1 VPRRIIDFADP
12 DRFDAGTIGEPG
24 DRTFFLQA
32 VQAGRV
38 ASVGLEKTQ
47 VALLADRLLVL
58 VRELERTGLAAID
71 GDASGSDE
79 VRALDEPLQ
88 EEFRVGTLLISW
100 DAEVD
105 RLVVEARSL
114 EPDEAGAEGPDDEA
128 MEVEADEE
136 DIPDEAPFGPDVL
149 RVRLTP
155 AMAQRFARRAA
166 RVVAA
171 GRPPCPFCGQPIDR
185 TGHLCPRRNG
195 SGYLN

>member
-1 VPRRIIDFADP
+1 MARLIIDFPDP
-12 DRFDAGTIGEPG
+12 ERFDTGTLGQPGE
-24 DRTFFLQA
+24 RTFFLQA

-38 ASVGLEKTQ
+38 ASVALEKTQ
-47 VALLADRLLVL
+47 VALLADRLLVI
-58 VRELERTGLAAID
+58 VAELERTGLAAID
-71 GDASGSDE
+71 AGQVAPGP
-79 VRALDEPLQ
+79 DEPLAEPLR

-100 DAEVD
+100 DETVD

-114 EPDEAGAEGPDDEA
+114 EPEAADAEAATDE
-128 MEVEADEE
+128 EVEAEEE
-136 DIPDEAPFGPDVL
+136 DIPDDAPFGPDVL

-185 TGHLCPRRNG
+185 NGHLCPRRNG
-195 SGYLN
+195 SSYLH